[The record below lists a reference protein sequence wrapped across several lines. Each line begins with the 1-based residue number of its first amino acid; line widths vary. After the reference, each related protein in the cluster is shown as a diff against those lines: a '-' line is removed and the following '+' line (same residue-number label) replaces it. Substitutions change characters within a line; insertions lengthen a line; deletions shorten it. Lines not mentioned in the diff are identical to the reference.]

1 MDCECTRFL
10 FRGNRIQGLGRA
22 RQELYLDCLRSFKG
36 VLRGFGK
43 RLLWDMTPLP
53 HTCLLAGLARTCK
66 PQTRKGRSWTLA
78 VADVA
83 GKKKSI
89 SCHFIS
95 SIKQTMPI
103 FCTALGHIR
112 QNSPLKRGF
121 GYVASRGAD
130 HRGGGPTYFFSP
142 LVRSVTCW
150 ESPRTAHRTRAEV

>member
-10 FRGNRIQGLGRA
+10 FRGNRIQGLGHA

-83 GKKKSI
+83 GKKKKKHQLPFHLLLDKANHADLLHSVGAYKTEFTI
-89 SCHFIS
+89 EKEFW
-95 SIKQTMPI
+95 
-103 FCTALGHIR
+103 L
-112 QNSPLKRGF
+112 RGEP
-121 GYVASRGAD
+121 GR
-130 HRGGGPTYFFSP
+130 
-142 LVRSVTCW
+142 
-150 ESPRTAHRTRAEV
+150 

>member
-1 MDCECTRFL
+1 MDCL
-10 FRGNRIQGLGRA
+10 Q
-22 RQELYLDCLRSFKG
+22 SFKG

-53 HTCLLAGLARTCK
+53 HTCLLAGLARTCSLK
-66 PQTRKGRSWTLA
+66 PERGGAGLWPWQTWQ
-78 VADVA
+78 
-83 GKKKSI
+83 KKKSI
-89 SCHFIS
+89 SCHFIF

-103 FCTALGHIR
+103 FCTAFGHIR